1 MSAKFSEIIKLIGK
15 GKKAG
20 QYLTREQAREAMSQ
34 VLRGEVTPEQT
45 GAFLMLLR
53 VREESSEE
61 LAGFLAACREHVIPA
76 FDSINHVD
84 LDLGCY
90 AGKRRHLPW
99 LVLAVM
105 ALAQQGYK
113 IFLHG
118 TQEPESQRLYLSAVW
133 QAFGWPVATT
143 VAQANQQ
150 LAERGFCYMDLHH
163 IHPALY
169 DLIQLRR
176 LFSLRS
182 CANTLSRMLNPA
194 GAPYS
199 LHGVFHREFDA
210 RHAEVAQLAGD
221 SGVAC
226 FRGDGGEVEVSP
238 ERAFTLYSCF
248 DGQLV
253 TDDFPPLLTRTQTK
267 PRALEPQ
274 QMIPLWRGEA
284 DDIYG
289 EAAVIGTIAVMLRL
303 TEQLPVAESLEKAK
317 TVWESRDRHW
327 PEPV

>member
-1 MSAKFSEIIKLIGK
+1 MSATFSEIIQLIGK

-20 QYLTREQAREAMSQ
+20 QYLTREQARQAMSQ
-34 VLRGEVTPEQT
+34 VLNGEVTPEQT

-61 LAGFLAACREHVIPA
+61 LAGFLAACREHVIPE
-76 FDSINHVD
+76 FDSISHVD

-118 TQEPESQRLYLSAVW
+118 TQEPQSQRLYLSEVW
-133 QAFGWPVATT
+133 QAFGWSVATS
-143 VAQANQQ
+143 VSQANQQ

-176 LFSLRS
+176 LFGLRS

-210 RHAEVAQLAGD
+210 RHAEVAQLTGD

-226 FRGDGGEVEVSP
+226 FRGDGGEVEVNP
-238 ERAFTLYSCF
+238 ERGFELYSCF

-253 TDDFPPLLTRTQTK
+253 TDEFPALLSRTQVK

-274 QMIPLWRGEA
+274 EMRPVWRGEA
-284 DDIYG
+284 ENQYG
-289 EAAVIGTIAVMLRL
+289 EAAVTGTIAVMLRL
-303 TEQLPVAESLEKAK
+303 TEQLSVPESLRKAQQ
-317 TVWESRDRHW
+317 VWENRIRDW
-327 PEPV
+327 PQLD